1 MASESVGSAAGEHEG
16 KMKPMRV
23 GAYIR
28 QLTNECRRVVPVS
41 PAPYICR
48 RRHVTDEYNAC
59 ILIGDVASQTN
70 I

>member
-1 MASESVGSAAGEHEG
+1 
-16 KMKPMRV
+16 V